1 MATITKRGKSY
12 RVRAYDGYGS
22 DGKQIERTM
31 TWTPPED
38 WSEKRADKEAL
49 RQSYLFEEKIKN
61 GEIANGKMKLCDF
74 ADYWFSRYAEKNLRR
89 RTTARYRELMVDV
102 NDALGHLRLEQI
114 RPAHLLDFY
123 DHMAQAKPKNTT
135 FCCTFDLKKVLKDRR
150 ITQAAF
156 SKQYNISLTTIR
168 TAFHKE
174 PISHKSAEKISAA
187 LQVPFTDA
195 FQPSQPLATLSGNTV
210 RHYHSFISSML
221 GSAVEW
227 QFIPYNPCCRVAPPK
242 ADSPEII
249 YLDDEQTKHM
259 LQLLKKEPEY
269 LRRAA
274 ACSVLSGMRR
284 GELLG
289 IEWKDFDWEGKRLDI
304 SRTSQYLPGEG
315 VFTDETKN
323 DGSTRYIPL
332 SDQEIALYQ
341 EQYLWQRRQAKL
353 LGAEWTVTDRVFT
366 YEDGRPLRPDRL
378 STWFKN
384 FVRHSD
390 LPDIHLH
397 SLRHTC
403 ATLRIA
409 DGDAVTT
416 VAKQLG
422 HADPTTTLQ
431 IYAHAI
437 SAAQVESSSKM
448 GSRFKDY
455 L

>member
-1 MATITKRGKSY
+1 MATITRRGKSY
-12 RVRAYDGYGS
+12 RIRAYDGYSS

-38 WSEKRADKEAL
+38 WSEKRADKEAQ
-49 RQSYLFEEKIKN
+49 RQGILFEEKIKK
-61 GEIANGKMKLCDF
+61 GEVANGKMKLCDF
-74 ADYWFSRYAEKNLRR
+74 ADYWFSHYAEKNLRR
-89 RTTARYRELMVDV
+89 RTIARYRELMVEI
-102 NDALGHLRLEQI
+102 NTELGHLRLEQI

-123 DHMAQAKPKNTT
+123 DLLARAKPKNAT
-135 FCCTFDLKKVLKDRR
+135 FCCTIDLKKTLKDQR

-156 SKQYNISLTTIR
+156 SKQHSISLTTIR
-168 TAFHKE
+168 TAYHRN
-174 PISHKSAEKISAA
+174 PISRLSAEKISTA
-187 LQVPFTDA
+187 LQLPFA
-195 FQPSQPLATLSGNTV
+195 GCFQPAQPQATLSGTTV
-210 RHYHSFISSML
+210 RHYHSLLSSML
-221 GSAVEW
+221 GDAVEW
-227 QFIPYNPCCRVAPPK
+227 QFIPYNPCSRVAPPK

-259 LQLLKKEPEY
+259 LQLLKTEPEH
-269 LRRAA
+269 LRRAV

-304 SRTSQYLPGEG
+304 SRTSQYLPGTG
-315 VFTDETKN
+315 VFTDDTKN
-323 DGSTRYIPL
+323 DGSARYIPL
-332 SDQEIALYQ
+332 SDQEIELYQ
-341 EQYLWQRRQAKL
+341 EQYLWQQKQAVL
-353 LGAEWTVTDRVFT
+353 LGAEWAATDRVFT
-366 YEDGRPLRPDRL
+366 YENGRPLRPDRL

-384 FVRHSD
+384 FVRRTD

-422 HADPTTTLQ
+422 HADATTTLQ

-437 SAAQVESSSKM
+437 SAAQVESSGKM